1 MRELQH
7 KFYAQ
12 PNIFYADSVCS
23 VCEVSHVWKEVSNE
37 KTVEPRKRIDGME
50 LNLKK
55 QYRRA
60 FIAAQNREDWRI
72 VEERNLPK
80 GVQNVDSVYFYLEL
94 DPGIFQLTAN
104 ELTKFMCQDE
114 KINFKGG
121 QSDHYGSAKTKNI
134 YNFYFKIG
142 GENLT
147 MQIQFYTTKNV
158 VDVKMTGNNAMKAAK
173 HPEFGL
179 KMVQIILLMKLCQ
192 SLLTTCIT
200 MRMYRE

>member
-1 MRELQH
+1 M
-7 KFYAQ
+7 K
-12 PNIFYADSVCS
+12 
-23 VCEVSHVWKEVSNE
+23 
-37 KTVEPRKRIDGME
+37 
-50 LNLKK
+50 
-55 QYRRA
+55 
-60 FIAAQNREDWRI
+60 
-72 VEERNLPK
+72 
-80 GVQNVDSVYFYLEL
+80 
-94 DPGIFQLTAN
+94 
-104 ELTKFMCQDE
+104 

-121 QSDHYGSAKTKNI
+121 QSDHYGSAKTNNI
-134 YNFYFKIG
+134 YIFYFKIG

-200 MRMYRE
+200 MRIYRE